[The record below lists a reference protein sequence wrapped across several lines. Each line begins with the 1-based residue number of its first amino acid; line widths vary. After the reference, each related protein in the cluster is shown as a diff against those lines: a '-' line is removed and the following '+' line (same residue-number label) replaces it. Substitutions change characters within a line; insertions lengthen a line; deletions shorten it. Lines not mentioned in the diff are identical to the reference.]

1 MLSPAA
7 LTLVHWLSPSFP
19 TGAFAYSH
27 GLEQVI
33 ADGVVHDAAT
43 LRDWLADVL
52 AHGTG
57 WQDSVLIA
65 LALSPGTDLD
75 ALDVLARALAPC
87 AERLTEAQDM
97 GAAFARTVSTITATP
112 LPARLMPLSVAQAAR
127 PLGLGTSDVVALY
140 LQGFAANLVTMGI
153 KHIPLGQ
160 SDGQKVLADL
170 LPTITD
176 TATRAAS
183 ATPDDLGNSCLA
195 ADLAAFRHETLQ
207 PRLYRT

>member
-27 GLEQVI
+27 GLEQVM
-33 ADGVVHDAAT
+33 ADGDVHDAAT
-43 LRDWLADVL
+43 LRDWLDDL
-52 AHGTG
+52 LRHGTG
-57 WQDSVLIA
+57 WQDAVLIA
-65 LALSPGTDLD
+65 CALAPGADLD
-75 ALDVLARALAPC
+75 ALDALARALSPC
-87 AERLTEAQDM
+87 AERLAEAQDM
-97 GAAFARTVSTITATP
+97 GAAFARTVSAITATP
-112 LPARLMPLSVAQAAR
+112 LPARLMPLAVAQAAQ
-127 PLGLGTSDVVALY
+127 PLGLPAQDVVALY

-170 LPTITD
+170 LPAITD
-176 TATRAAS
+176 TARRAAG
-183 ATPDDLGNSCLA
+183 ARLDDLGNSCLS

>member
-33 ADGVVHDAAT
+33 ADGDVHDPAT
-43 LRDWLADVL
+43 LHDWLTDVL
-52 AHGTG
+52 VHGTG

-65 LALSPGTDLD
+65 LALSPGADLDMLD
-75 ALDVLARALAPC
+75 ALAKALSPC
-87 AERLTEAQDM
+87 AERLAESQDM
-97 GAAFARTVSTITATP
+97 GTAFSRTVNAITGSSA
-112 LPARLMPLSVAQAAR
+112 PARLMPLAVAQAAR
-127 PLGLGTSDVVALY
+127 PLGLGAADVAALY

-160 SDGQKVLADL
+160 SAGQKVLSDL
-170 LPTITD
+170 LPIIAD